1 MDIVYIRDLR
11 VDTIIGIYD
20 WERRIRQTLLVDL
33 EMAADVHTAAA
44 SGALADAL
52 DYQAVADHSTAF
64 IQAGEFELLETL
76 AEGLAAALQQEFG
89 ISWLRIRV
97 GKPGAVST
105 AGDVGVVI
113 ERGQ

>member
-11 VDTIIGIYD
+11 IDTIIGVYD
-20 WERRIRQTLLVDL
+20 WERRVRQKLLVDL

-44 SGALADAL
+44 TGALADAL
-52 DYQAVADHSTAF
+52 DYQAVADHTTAF

-76 AEGLAAALQQEFG
+76 AEALAAALQQQFG
-89 ISWLRIRV
+89 ISWLRVRV
-97 GKPGAVST
+97 GKPGAINA

>member
-33 EMAADVHTAAA
+33 EMAADVHTAATT
-44 SGALADAL
+44 GALADTL
-52 DYQAVADHSTAF
+52 DYKAVADHTSAF
-64 IQAGEFELLETL
+64 SQGGEFELLETL
-76 AEGLAAALQQEFG
+76 AEGLAAALQHEFG

>member
-44 SGALADAL
+44 TGALADAL
-52 DYQAVADHSTAF
+52 DYQAVADHCTAF

-89 ISWLRIRV
+89 IRWLRVRV
-97 GKPGAVST
+97 GKPGAVAA

>member
-11 VDTIIGIYD
+11 VDTIIGVYD
-20 WERRIRQTLLVDL
+20 WERRVRQTLLVDL

-44 SGALADAL
+44 TGALADAL
-52 DYQAVADHSTAF
+52 DYQAVADHTTAF
-64 IQAGEFELLETL
+64 IQSGEFELLETL
-76 AEGLAAALQQEFG
+76 AEALAVALQQQFG
-89 ISWLRIRV
+89 ISWLRVRV
-97 GKPGAVST
+97 SKPGAINA

>member
-11 VDTIIGIYD
+11 VDTIIGVYD
-20 WERRIRQTLLVDL
+20 WERRVRQTLLVDL

-44 SGALADAL
+44 TDALADAL
-52 DYQAVADHSTAF
+52 DYQAVADHTTAF

-76 AEGLAAALQQEFG
+76 AEALAAALQQQFG
-89 ISWLRIRV
+89 ISWLRVRV
-97 GKPGAVST
+97 GKPGAINA

>member
-11 VDTIIGIYD
+11 IDTIIGVYD
-20 WERRIRQTLLVDL
+20 WERRVRQTLLVDL

-44 SGALADAL
+44 TGALADAL
-52 DYQAVADHSTAF
+52 DYQAVADHTTAF

-76 AEGLAAALQQEFG
+76 AEALAAALQQQFG
-89 ISWLRIRV
+89 ISWLRVRV
-97 GKPGAVST
+97 GKPGAINA

-113 ERGQ
+113 ERGR

>member
-11 VDTIIGIYD
+11 IDTIIGVYD
-20 WERRIRQTLLVDL
+20 WERRVRQTLLVDL

-44 SGALADAL
+44 TGALADAL
-52 DYQAVADHSTAF
+52 DYQAVADHATAF

-76 AEGLAAALQQEFG
+76 AEALAAALQQQFG
-89 ISWLRIRV
+89 IRWLRVRV
-97 GKPGAVST
+97 GKPGAINA